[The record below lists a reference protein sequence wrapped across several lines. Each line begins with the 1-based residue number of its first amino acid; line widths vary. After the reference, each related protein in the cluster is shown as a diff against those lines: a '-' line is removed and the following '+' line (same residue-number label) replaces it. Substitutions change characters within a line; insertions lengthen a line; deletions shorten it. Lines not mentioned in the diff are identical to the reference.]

1 MLTRKSKLLIISS
14 IIFLSACAT
23 TKQKSEPP
31 VVTVFKPQIV
41 EVPIPVPCKVEIPAE
56 PKFNFNELDTE
67 MDIFKKVQALLADR
81 QLSIAY
87 EQELVMALKACKD

>member
-1 MLTRKSKLLIISS
+1 MLARKSKLLIISS

-23 TKQKSEPP
+23 TKQDPA
-31 VVTVFKPQIV
+31 VVTVIKTQQV
-41 EVPIPVPCKVEIPAE
+41 DVPIPVSCKVEIPAE

-67 MDIFKKVQALLADR
+67 MDIFRKVQALLADR

-87 EQELVMALKACKD
+87 EQELLMALKACKD